1 MPTKAEASGAGA
13 AAVAAVS
20 TAGGA
25 QFYAALQQQAQNA
38 VASFFNATIYPI
50 QYPSQGDFNWFY
62 QNSSQIFNQAT
73 LDYLSA
79 NVSQGSVSPNAVQ
92 LSPSAGFPNDYSQI
106 LTAIAYVLSTADTL
120 TVNAAKLAAAVQA
133 QAIVSDYVASFGAIT
148 PAMIA
153 TAQAAVGS
161 FAVTNSVDYVVAYA
175 LGYLWSGAQTNKT
188 PPLTYV
194 QMANARNLST
204 LLPQQPASGGTVI
217 TDVSLYLSKTQ
228 AANAILAL
236 QQNGS
241 YLLRQMLNNTQ
252 NPSAANGGIQTVNAN
267 TGVVSTNPTLAFQ
280 ISPSISAISN
290 DLLNTGRTI
299 VIKMTTSS
307 ASGNQLNVSV
317 QGSAGFSVGSFL
329 QFNVG
334 GSSSYNMSQAAGTS
348 ASASVTMTYAGYS
361 MVPSAPLAYNAA
373 TNTGWYSA
381 GDPGSPINQ
390 AIQNTGQNVSGFQFV
405 GLPST
410 FNLGPV
416 SAGGNFGVLNNVLIA
431 NYPTISITYTNAD
444 FQSFK
449 QAFQQNVSGNVSLF
463 GFISLGSFS
472 ESTYSMN
479 YSEGSSN
486 STFTVTFTGS
496 PAVSSVPVLQQQAY
510 VIAGA
515 VTNPGSGAS
524 V

>member
-1 MPTKAEASGAGA
+1 MPTASRAGAGA
-13 AAVAAVS
+13 AAINP
-20 TAGGA
+20 GGP

-62 QNSSQIFNQAT
+62 QNNSQIFNQAT
-73 LDYLSA
+73 LDYISA
-79 NVSQGSVSPNAVQ
+79 NVSQGSSSPNAVQ
-92 LSPSAGFPNDYSQI
+92 LSSSSGFPNDYSQV
-106 LTAIAYVLSTADTL
+106 LTAIAYVLSSADTQ
-120 TVNAAKLAAAVQA
+120 TVNAAKLAAAVQE

-148 PAMIA
+148 PAMIS
-153 TAQAAVGS
+153 TAQTAVGS
-161 FAVTNSVDYVVAYA
+161 FAVTNSVDYVVAYV

-188 PPLTYV
+188 PPLSYV
-194 QMANARNLST
+194 QMANARNLSS
-204 LLPQQPASGGTVI
+204 LLPQQPASGSTVI
-217 TDVSLYLSKTQ
+217 TDVSLYLTKMQ

-241 YLLRQMLNNTQ
+241 YLLRQIINNTQ
-252 NPSAANGGIQTVNAN
+252 NPSLTNGGIQTVNAN
-267 TGVVSTNPTLAFQ
+267 TGVVSTNPTLAYQ

-290 DLLNTGRTI
+290 DLQNTGRTI
-299 VIKMTTSS
+299 IVKMTTSS
-307 ASGNQLNVSV
+307 ASGNQLDVSV
-317 QGSAGFSVGSFL
+317 NGSAGFSVGSFL
-329 QFNVG
+329 QFTVG
-334 GSSSYNMSQAAGTS
+334 GSTSYNMSQAAGTS
-348 ASASVTMTYAGYS
+348 SSASVTITYAGYS
-361 MVPSAPLAYNAA
+361 MVPTAPLAYNAA
-373 TNTGWYSA
+373 TNNGWYSA

-390 AIQNTGQNVSGFQFV
+390 AIQNKGQDVSGFQFV

-416 SAGGNFGVLNNVLIA
+416 SAGGNFGLLNNVLIA

-444 FQSFK
+444 FNSFK
-449 QAFQQNVSGNVSLF
+449 QSFQQNVSGNLSLF

-472 ESTYSMN
+472 ESTYKMS
-479 YSEGSSN
+479 YSQGSSN

-496 PAVSSVPVLQQQAY
+496 PAVSSVPVLQQQAF

-515 VTNPGSGAS
+515 VTNPGSSAN